1 MSGIVRRPV
10 PPRIVHGPPF
20 TMKWSLLL
28 CLAPLIGGPGTHDL
42 SKPVAQFILPVELLE
57 VSGLTDLDEYTVAC
71 LQDENATIY
80 VVDIRDGKIK
90 ERHPFGPPGDMEGL
104 TRVGDELYA
113 LRSDGL
119 IYQLRRKDTRYAVVD
134 SFHMQL
140 GHRNIEGLGFDE
152 RKYLVLVAPKD
163 ILKGGPDT
171 RDQRSVFAFDPAT
184 RKLLPKPVLTYSVK
198 EIIRKAE
205 AEGMKLPV
213 RTTKNGRTVD
223 ALKLRMSSIAVDPVS
238 DHYFLLSAVDQTL
251 LVLDRNGAFAA
262 LHLLDA
268 DLLPKPE
275 GITFLPNGD
284 MLIATEGKKGPP
296 RLVRYARQERKEVR

>member
-1 MSGIVRRPV
+1 M
-10 PPRIVHGPPF
+10 GPPF

-28 CLAPLIGGPGTHDL
+28 CFAPLISGPGTHDL
-42 SKPVAQFILPVELLE
+42 SKPAEQWVLPAELLE
-57 VSGLTDLDEYTVAC
+57 VSGLTDLDGNTVAC
-71 LQDENATIY
+71 LQDEDATIY
-80 VVDIRDGKIK
+80 VLDLGDGTIK

-119 IYQLRRKDTRYAVVD
+119 IYQLRRKDTRYTAVD

-140 GHRNIEGLGFDE
+140 DHRNIEGLGFDE
-152 RKYLVLVAPKD
+152 RMNLVLVAPKD

-198 EIIRKAE
+198 EIIRQAE
-205 AEGMKLPV
+205 AEGMKLPT
-213 RTTKNGRTVD
+213 RTTKNGRIVD
-223 ALKLRMSSIAVDPVS
+223 ALKLRMASIAVDPVS
-238 DHYFLLSAVDQTL
+238 DNYFLLSAVDQTL
-251 LVLDRNGAFAA
+251 LVLDRNGDYVA

-284 MLIATEGKKGPP
+284 MLISTEGKKGPP
-296 RLVRYARQERKEVR
+296 RLVRYARWKGDEGR